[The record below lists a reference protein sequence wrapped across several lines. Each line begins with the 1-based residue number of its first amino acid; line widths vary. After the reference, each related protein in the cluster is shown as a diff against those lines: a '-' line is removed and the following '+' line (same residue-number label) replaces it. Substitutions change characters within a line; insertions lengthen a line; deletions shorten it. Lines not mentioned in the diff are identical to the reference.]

1 MPVNSCLLWSP
12 ITQKPEVFF
21 SPVPKS
27 RRFLARSCQ
36 IHLQTQTVKTLGHHT
51 TPKPCAICGLHFRQN
66 NSRFFSHL
74 SAALSSIL
82 YRRSFAKKHAFKIYG
97 LRLVFERLVLPRLGK
112 CILMSATLI
121 WIVGFACLIF
131 GIHTILRLL
140 FPENNDIYW

>member
-51 TPKPCAICGLHFRQN
+51 TPKPCAICDLYFRQN

-82 YRRSFAKKHAFKIYG
+82 YRRSFAKNMLSKSTDCDLFLREARFAPPWKVYSHVCNFNLDRR
-97 LRLVFERLVLPRLGK
+97 LRLSDFR
-112 CILMSATLI
+112 
-121 WIVGFACLIF
+121 
-131 GIHTILRLL
+131 HTHHTQT
-140 FPENNDIYW
+140 FVP